1 MSGTRWRIAGLFVL
15 LAALLAVAACG
26 GGDEAAEEPAATEV
40 IAGETTADATE
51 PPSTVEATGVP
62 EQVGIALTGPRNGKG
77 YNQSYYD
84 GMVAAGE
91 EYGFEVAAQDNANS
105 PQLHLD
111 SLRNLAE
118 DNSVVMGVGAEFA
131 EPALTLAPQYPDVTF
146 VIVNGEM
153 SPDVPNVYAYFV
165 RQGVPAYPAGAVAG
179 TLTQTKK
186 IGFIGGTEI
195 PPTFSSEAAFEAG
208 AQSVDPVIEQV
219 SVIVG
224 DFYDAAKAKEAAR
237 AQIAAGADVIYAFQ
251 DGAAVTAVGEAI
263 TESGKD
269 VKMFTPIFPRCD
281 EFPGIVVGTA
291 ILSLAAQVS
300 SIMGDVVN
308 GTLPTEPKFYGIEDL
323 DIQRFELCPD
333 FATPELTELVDEI
346 QAGINS
352 GEITLPEGV

>member
-1 MSGTRWRIAGLFVL
+1 MGGIRWRIAGLLVL
-15 LAALLAVAACG
+15 VAALLAVAACG
-26 GGDEAAEEPAATEV
+26 GSEAAQEATATAEAT
-40 IAGETTADATE
+40 AGETT
-51 PPSTVEATGVP
+51 VEATETPSTEATGTP
-62 EQVGIALTGPRNGKG
+62 EHVGIALTGPKNDKG

-91 EYGFEVAAQDNANS
+91 EYGFEVAAQDNANN

-111 SLRNLAE
+111 SLRNLAQ

-153 SPDVPNVYAYFV
+153 DPDVPNVYAYFV

-195 PPTFSSEAAFEAG
+195 PPTFASEAAFEAG
-208 AQSVDPVIEQV
+208 AQSVDPTIEQV

-237 AQIAAGADVIYAFQ
+237 AQIAAGADLIYAFQ
-251 DGAAVTAVGEAI
+251 DGAAVTAVAEAI
-263 TESGKD
+263 AESGKD
-269 VKMFTPIFPRCD
+269 VKMFTPVFPRCD

-291 ILSLAAQVS
+291 ILSSAAQVS

-308 GTLPTEPKFYGIEDL
+308 GTLPTEPKFYGIEDP

-346 QAGINS
+346 QTGINS